1 MTCEAPPMRYDRG
14 MTAASLK
21 DRLRASGYSALRDRL
36 GAEAPAHRGS
46 WGADT
51 LFRARYGCYLALDFD
66 PYQAFALAMASEVT
80 VMEALRLVEADC
92 PHATAV
98 DILV

>member
-1 MTCEAPPMRYDRG
+1 
-14 MTAASLK
+14 MTAATLK
-21 DRLRASGYSALRDRL
+21 DRLRASGYGALRERL
-36 GAEAPAHRGS
+36 ATNAPAERGS

-51 LFRARYGCYLALDFD
+51 LFRARYACYLVLDFD

-80 VMEALRLVEADC
+80 VVDALRLIDLDC

-98 DILV
+98 DILA